1 MYVLS
6 SVVVF
11 SMTRVHSTK
20 MTLMGQLVIYNT
32 TDSMR
37 LDALK
42 ICLFEFYYYYSGESC
57 KTAVN
62 QFKVGFFLALDR
74 QFRPYGLTSR

>member
-42 ICLFEFYYYYSGESC
+42 ICLFEFIIIILENRARLQSINS
-57 KTAVN
+57 K
-62 QFKVGFFLALDR
+62 
-74 QFRPYGLTSR
+74 